1 MRFVP
6 VFFLPSVPLARKGQ
20 LPKAPGVYYAR
31 QWFCPWGRVLYLGK
45 AKNLHQRW
53 SGHEKHPVL
62 KRYYGVRLYYQVC
75 LDDLDARRLEAK
87 EIAELKPLLNGRN
100 ESMPCA
106 PLRDLRDWIVR
117 LSLLGI
123 LGMIVGLVL
132 KLIELIL
139 R

>member
-1 MRFVP
+1 
-6 VFFLPSVPLARKGQ
+6 
-20 LPKAPGVYYAR
+20 
-31 QWFCPWGRVLYLGK
+31 VLYLGK

-53 SGHEKHPVL
+53 GGHEKHPVL
-62 KRYYGVRLYYQVC
+62 KKYYGVRLYYQVC

-106 PLRDLRDWIVR
+106 PWRDLRDWVVR
-117 LSLLGI
+117 LSLLGV
-123 LGMIVGLVL
+123 LGMVFGLVL
-132 KLIELIL
+132 KLIL